1 MQRPASQTTLQLRAQ
16 LRRVDPVVWRRLL
29 VPGAVN
35 LGKLDL
41 MLQAAMGWTN
51 SHLHCFRIGKLSYGP
66 KYVDDFDDDIIDRD
80 EKTLTVSEAFEGER
94 RLVYEYDFGD
104 SWEHDVVVEDRSGT
118 RLGLKFAVCL
128 EGQNAC
134 PPEDCGGPSGYR
146 AMLQALDDPND
157 EEHESYLRWVGGPF
171 DPTYFEVAE
180 ANAALQR
187 VR

>member
-1 MQRPASQTTLQLRAQ
+1 VQRPASQTTLQLRAQ

-104 SWEHDVVVEDRSGT
+104 SWEHDVVVEDRLTS
-118 RLGLKFAVCL
+118 RLGPQVRRVP
-128 EGQNAC
+128 GR
-134 PPEDCGGPSGYR
+134 PERLPARGLWRCARLS
-146 AMLQALDDPND
+146 AMLESLADPSD
-157 EEHESYLRWVGGPF
+157 EEHDSYLAWLGGPF
-171 DPTYFEVAE
+171 DARPSLLAE